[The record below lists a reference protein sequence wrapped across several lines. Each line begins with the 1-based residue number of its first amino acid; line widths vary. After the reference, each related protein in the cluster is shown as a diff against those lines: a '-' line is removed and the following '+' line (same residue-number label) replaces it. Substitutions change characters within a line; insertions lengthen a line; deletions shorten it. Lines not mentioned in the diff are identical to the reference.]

1 MKNLTYGQKA
11 LIYRILGYLASI
23 GVPIGTAAIMFPPE
37 IVESTS
43 MSISATVILTLIIG
57 ISAFRKKLAELF
69 SNYSVIMTYAVIAVI
84 SVVAVNF
91 FSEMLTISL
100 VGLGATIGAMPLFK
114 LGDNN
119 AELAKLVKEE
129 ELKAQVQKNVNGSK
143 EE

>member
-11 LIYRILGYLASI
+11 LIYKILGYLASI

-100 VGLGATIGAMPLFK
+100 VGLGANIGAMPLFK

-129 ELKAQVQKNVNGSK
+129 ELKAQVQKK
-143 EE
+143 RKRE

>member
-1 MKNLTYGQKA
+1 MKNLTYGQKT
-11 LIYRILGYLASI
+11 LIYKILGYLASI

-37 IVESTS
+37 TVESTS

-91 FSEMLTISL
+91 FSEMLTIAL
-100 VGLGATIGAMPLFK
+100 VGLGANIGAMPLFK

>member
-1 MKNLTYGQKA
+1 MKNLTDGQKA
-11 LIYRILGYLASI
+11 LIYKILGYLASI

-100 VGLGATIGAMPLFK
+100 VGLGANIGAMPLFK

>member
-11 LIYRILGYLASI
+11 LIYKILGYLASI

-43 MSISATVILTLIIG
+43 MSISATVILTLIVG

-91 FSEMLTISL
+91 FSEMLTIAL
-100 VGLGATIGAMPLFK
+100 VGLGANIGAMPLFK
-114 LGDNN
+114 LGENN

>member
-11 LIYRILGYLASI
+11 LIYKILGYLASI

-43 MSISATVILTLIIG
+43 MSISATVILTLIVG

-100 VGLGATIGAMPLFK
+100 VGLGSNIGAMPLFK

>member
-11 LIYRILGYLASI
+11 LIYKILGYLASI

-57 ISAFRKKLAELF
+57 VSAFRKKLAELF

-91 FSEMLTISL
+91 FSEMLKLHLSDLAQTSGRCRCLSWVKITPNWRNSL
-100 VGLGATIGAMPLFK
+100 K
-114 LGDNN
+114 
-119 AELAKLVKEE
+119 K
-129 ELKAQVQKNVNGSK
+129 KN
-143 EE
+143 